1 MNRDEIVKAL
11 RSGIARVTFTKVNGD
26 VRVMDCTLKSDLI
39 PESQRPATAPDD
51 EGVLVTLDVI
61 RVFDVKADGW
71 RSFRVANVT
80 SWIISDF
87 GA

>member
-39 PESQRPATAPDD
+39 PESQRPATVPDD

-80 SWIISDF
+80 NWIISDF

>member
-1 MNRDEIVKAL
+1 
-11 RSGIARVTFTKVNGD
+11 
-26 VRVMDCTLKSDLI
+26 
-39 PESQRPATAPDD
+39 
-51 EGVLVTLDVI
+51 LDVI

-80 SWIISDF
+80 NWIISDF